1 MTEGSPGRGDAQ
13 RAAQGQEP
21 GFVQRVRPAWPFREQ
36 GKWQECEYL
45 GGEAEEDFKGMKN
58 GQTALNLNR
67 VSTTQSAKIST
78 STLTC

>member
-1 MTEGSPGRGDAQ
+1 MTERLPAE
-13 RAAQGQEP
+13 GQEP
-21 GFVQRVRPAWPFREQ
+21 GFVQRVRPASPFREQ

-67 VSTTQSAKIST
+67 VSAQPSLPKLAPRPY
-78 STLTC
+78 